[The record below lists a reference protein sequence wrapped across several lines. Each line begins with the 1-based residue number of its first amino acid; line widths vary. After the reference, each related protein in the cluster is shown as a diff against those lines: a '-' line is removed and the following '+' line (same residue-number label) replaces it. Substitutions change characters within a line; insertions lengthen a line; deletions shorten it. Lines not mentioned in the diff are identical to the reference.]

1 MKTTHIS
8 EKENCKFIQQ
18 TASPNVACSN
28 VDRVEQKNSATPV
41 VPGKEIMRKSPFGD
55 ICNELN
61 K

>member
-1 MKTTHIS
+1 MKNQLFI
-8 EKENCKFIQQ
+8 IQQ
-18 TASPNVACSN
+18 TESPNVDCSS

-41 VPGKEIMRKSPFGD
+41 VPGNEIMRKSPLGD